1 MICPAAAA
9 RFFIY
14 IFDLPLTVR
23 VFGFAI
29 LTFVLLIIV
38 VLTLAISI
46 TCLGGTLALVI
57 TDTIQ
62 GLMCYPMTV
71 VFTLFVLMTFSWNNE
86 IIPVMNDR
94 IAGESFLNPYD
105 VSGLRD
111 FNVFAMVVAL
121 VAAIL
126 NRASWIG
133 VCNTSAAFS
142 AHEQK
147 MAGILGT
154 WRNGF
159 TWIFYILVAITII
172 TLLNHRNFSTEAKD
186 LRTTISSKICEEL
199 VADKETRRKITEK
212 ISALP
217 PVEHVIGKDAPLS
230 QKENL
235 DTPLLETVRAT
246 LCEKDEAH
254 GNAKF
259 QEFRTLYHQ
268 MMLPVTM
275 RKILPVG
282 LMGLFALLMVVMIST
297 DDPWI
302 FSSALTISQ
311 DVILPFI
318 KRPLTPSEHIRMLR
332 WVSIGVGVIFAFGSF
347 YMAQLDYINLFIS
360 LVCSMWL
367 GRAGPVMIFGLYSR
381 FGTTAGAFASLI
393 TGMGFSLGGI
403 LVQRNWADV
412 AYPYLVKV
420 NMVSTV
426 DSVLTQIS
434 RPFNPWIVWEM
445 NPIKAPVNSNELYFI
460 AMLLGVIAYVS
471 VSLLSRQKPFDLDRM
486 LHRGKYN
493 LGEEEK
499 NFKFNWTPKGIFRA
513 LIGITSEYTRGDRI
527 IAWSVFFYM
536 IVYAFGQ
543 FLLVVIWNA
552 ISPWPKE
559 WWSLCFLITVMIIP
573 GIVAV
578 VSMVWF
584 FTGGIIDLHKM
595 FKALKNRVDNP
606 LDDGRVDGHDSLA
619 DKAAFEKVDH
629 SRKQ

>member
-1 MICPAAAA
+1 MSWIDWTILFVPLAFVMYTAVWSKRYVKGVADFLSAGRVCGRYVISVADVANALAVITLVAFVEVQYKTGFALGFWGNLLTPLWVALGLTGYCTYRFRETRAMSLGQFLEMRYNRPLRIFAAALRSTSEILANMICPAVAA

-14 IFDLPLTVR
+14 IFDLPLTVH

-29 LTFVLLIIV
+29 PTFVLLIIV

-46 TCLGGTLALVI
+46 ICLGGTLALVI

-62 GLMCYPMTV
+62 GLMCYPMMV
-71 VFTLFVLMTFSWNNE
+71 IFTLFVLMTFSWNNE

-133 VCNTSAAFS
+133 AGNTSAAFS

-186 LRTTISSKICEEL
+186 VRTTISSKICGEL
-199 VADKETRRKITEK
+199 VADKETRQKITEK

-217 PVEHVIGKDAPLS
+217 PVDHVIGKDAPLS

-282 LMGLFALLMVVMIST
+282 LMGLFALLMVVMMIST
-297 DDPWI
+297 DDSRI
-302 FSSALTISQ
+302 FRSSLTISQ

-347 YMAQLDYINLFIS
+347 FMAQLDYINLFIS
-360 LVCSMWL
+360 IVCSMWL
-367 GRAGPVMIFGLYSR
+367 GGAGPVMIFGLYSR

-412 AYPYLVKV
+412 VYPY
-420 NMVSTV
+420 
-426 DSVLTQIS
+426 
-434 RPFNPWIVWEM
+434 R
-445 NPIKAPVNSNELYFI
+445 
-460 AMLLGVIAYVS
+460 
-471 VSLLSRQKPFDLDRM
+471 
-486 LHRGKYN
+486 
-493 LGEEEK
+493 
-499 NFKFNWTPKGIFRA
+499 
-513 LIGITSEYTRGDRI
+513 
-527 IAWSVFFYM
+527 
-536 IVYAFGQ
+536 
-543 FLLVVIWNA
+543 
-552 ISPWPKE
+552 
-559 WWSLCFLITVMIIP
+559 
-573 GIVAV
+573 
-578 VSMVWF
+578 
-584 FTGGIIDLHKM
+584 
-595 FKALKNRVDNP
+595 
-606 LDDGRVDGHDSLA
+606 
-619 DKAAFEKVDH
+619 
-629 SRKQ
+629 